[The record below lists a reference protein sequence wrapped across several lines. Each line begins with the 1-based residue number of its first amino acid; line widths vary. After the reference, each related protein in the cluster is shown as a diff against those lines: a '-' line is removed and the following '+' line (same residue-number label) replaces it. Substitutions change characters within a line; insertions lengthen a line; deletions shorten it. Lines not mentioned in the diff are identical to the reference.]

1 MRNSAAITTFTQI
14 KKQRMEILLAT
25 FSALFSV
32 VNPFGAMPVFL
43 TLTQD
48 DTPQHR
54 NQMAMRASMYMVLIL
69 AVFFFAGQYVLNFF
83 GLRIHDLRIAG
94 GIMILKAGFDL
105 LATKSE
111 PGKKVSKEVVE
122 EGIQKD
128 DISFTP
134 LAMPM
139 LSGPGAIAVSI
150 GMFTKSLSYLNMA
163 ITVGAI
169 IMVAIASYFILVSS
183 HRLTAVMGKA
193 GLAALSKI
201 MGFITLAIGANF
213 ITSALIALFK

>member
-1 MRNSAAITTFTQI
+1 
-14 KKQRMEILLAT
+14 MEILLAT

-54 NQMAMRASMYMVLIL
+54 NLMAKRASMYMVLIL
-69 AVFFFAGQYVLNFF
+69 AIFFFAGQYVLNFF

-105 LATKSE
+105 LTTKSE

-122 EGIQKD
+122 EGIQKE

-150 GMFTKSLSYLNMA
+150 GMFTKSLSYLNMVLT
-163 ITVGAI
+163 IVAI
-169 IMVAIASYFILVSS
+169 IMVAFASYFILVSS
-183 HRLTAVMGKA
+183 HRLTAVMGKG

>member
-1 MRNSAAITTFTQI
+1 
-14 KKQRMEILLAT
+14 MEILLAT

-48 DTPQHR
+48 DTPARRRQ
-54 NQMAMRASMYMVLIL
+54 QALKACFYMIGIL
-69 AVFFFAGQYVLNFF
+69 TVFFLAGQYILNFF

-94 GIMILKAGFDL
+94 GIMILKAGADL
-105 LATKSE
+105 LTTKSDA
-111 PGKKVSKEVVE
+111 GRKVSKDAVE
-122 EGIQKD
+122 ESISKP

-150 GMFTKSLSYLNMA
+150 GLFTQSLSYLDMSL
-163 ITVGAI
+163 IILAI
-169 IMVAIASYFILVSS
+169 ILLAIPTYYILIFSPT
-183 HRLTAVMGKA
+183 LIKIMGKA
-193 GLAALSKI
+193 GLEALSKI
-201 MGFITLAIGANF
+201 MGFIVLSLGVNF

>member
-1 MRNSAAITTFTQI
+1 M
-14 KKQRMEILLAT
+14 MEILLTT

-48 DTPQHR
+48 DSPQHR
-54 NQMAMRASMYMVLIL
+54 NQMALRSSLYIVLIL

-83 GLRIHDLRIAG
+83 GLRIYDLRIAG
-94 GIMILKAGFDL
+94 GIMIIKAGFEL
-105 LATKSE
+105 LATSSE
-111 PGKKVSKEVVE
+111 PGKKISRGVVE
-122 EGIQKD
+122 EGIHKQ

-163 ITVGAI
+163 LTL
-169 IMVAIASYFILVSS
+169 VAIMLVAVASYFILISS
-183 HRLTAVMGKA
+183 LRLTRFMGKS

-201 MGFITLAIGANF
+201 MGFITLAIGVNF
-213 ITSALIALFK
+213 ITSAIITLFKIG

>member
-1 MRNSAAITTFTQI
+1 
-14 KKQRMEILLAT
+14 MEILLAT

-48 DTPQHR
+48 DTPAHR
-54 NQMAMRASMYMVLIL
+54 NQQAFKACVYMVGIL
-69 AVFFFAGQYVLNFF
+69 SIFFFAGQYILNFF

-94 GIMILKAGFDL
+94 GIMILKAGVDL
-105 LATKSE
+105 LTTKSD
-111 PGKKVSKEVVE
+111 PGRKISKDVVE
-122 EGIQKD
+122 ESINKP

-150 GMFTKSLSYLNMA
+150 GLFTKSLSYTDMGLT
-163 ITVGAI
+163 ILAI
-169 IMVAIASYFILVSS
+169 ILLAIPTYYILIFSPKLI
-183 HRLTAVMGKA
+183 RVMGKA
-193 GLAALSKI
+193 GLEALSKI
-201 MGFITLAIGANF
+201 MGFIVLSLGVNF

>member
-1 MRNSAAITTFTQI
+1 
-14 KKQRMEILLAT
+14 MEILLAT

-48 DTPQHR
+48 DSPERRRQ
-54 NQMAMRASMYMVLIL
+54 QALRACCYMIGIL
-69 AVFFFAGQYVLNFF
+69 TVFFLAGQYILNFF

-94 GIMILKAGFDL
+94 GIMILKAGADL
-105 LATKSE
+105 ITTKSDA
-111 PGKKVSKEVVE
+111 GRKVSKDAVE
-122 EGIQKD
+122 ESITKP

-150 GMFTKSLSYLNMA
+150 GLFTQSLSYADMGIIILA
-163 ITVGAI
+163 IVFLAVPT
-169 IMVAIASYFILVSS
+169 YYILIFSPK
-183 HRLTAVMGKA
+183 LIQIMGKA
-193 GLAALSKI
+193 GLEALSKI
-201 MGFITLAIGANF
+201 MGFIVLSLGVNF

>member
-1 MRNSAAITTFTQI
+1 
-14 KKQRMEILLAT
+14 MEILLST

-43 TLTQD
+43 TLTQE
-48 DTPQHR
+48 DTPQR
-54 NQMAMRASMYMVLIL
+54 RSQMAMRASMYSVLIL

-94 GIMILKAGFDL
+94 GIMLLKAGFDL
-105 LATKSE
+105 LTTKSE

-122 EGIQKD
+122 EGIHKD

-139 LSGPGAIAVSI
+139 LAGPGAIAVSI
-150 GMFTKSLSYLNMA
+150 GMFTRSLSYLNMA

-169 IMVAIASYFILVSS
+169 ILVAIASYFILVSS
-183 HRLTAVMGKA
+183 HRLTPVMGKA

-201 MGFITLAIGANF
+201 MGFITLSIGANF

>member
-1 MRNSAAITTFTQI
+1 
-14 KKQRMEILLAT
+14 MELLLA
-25 FSALFSV
+25 SFSV
-32 VNPFGAMPVFL
+32 LLSLVNHFGAMPVFL

-48 DTPQHR
+48 DSPQHR

-111 PGKKVSKEVVE
+111 PGKKISKDVVE
-122 EGIQKD
+122 EGMQKD

-163 ITVGAI
+163 ITIVAI
-169 IMVAIASYFILVSS
+169 ILVAVASYFILVSS
-183 HRLTAVMGKA
+183 HRLTVVMGKA

>member
-1 MRNSAAITTFTQI
+1 
-14 KKQRMEILLAT
+14 MEILLAT

-48 DTPQHR
+48 DTPARR
-54 NQMAMRASMYMVLIL
+54 NQQAFKACLYMVGIL
-69 AVFFFAGQYVLNFF
+69 AVFFFAGQYILNFF

-94 GIMILKAGFDL
+94 GIMILKAGVDL
-105 LATKSE
+105 LNTKSD
-111 PGKKVSKEVVE
+111 PGRKISKDVVE
-122 EGIQKD
+122 ESISKP

-150 GMFTKSLSYLNMA
+150 GLFTQSLSFTDMGLT
-163 ITVGAI
+163 ILAI
-169 IMVAIASYFILVSS
+169 ILLAIPTYYILIFSPKLI
-183 HRLTAVMGKA
+183 RVMGKA
-193 GLAALSKI
+193 GLEALSKI
-201 MGFITLAIGANF
+201 MGFIVLSLGVNF

>member
-1 MRNSAAITTFTQI
+1 
-14 KKQRMEILLAT
+14 MEILLAT

-48 DTPQHR
+48 DTPDHR
-54 NQMAMRASMYMVLIL
+54 NQMALRASMFMVLIL

-94 GIMILKAGFDL
+94 GIMILKAGFEL
-105 LATKSE
+105 LTTKSE

-150 GMFTKSLSYLNMA
+150 GMFTKSLSYFNMA
-163 ITVGAI
+163 ITLVAI
-169 IMVAIASYFILVSS
+169 ILVAVASYFILVSS
-183 HRLTAVMGKA
+183 HRLTAFMGKA